1 MAEYK
6 APKTRI
12 KVVEDG
18 NGVRYYPQHL
28 VVIIPFILW
37 GWEPIREKLV
47 DPNHLPTLDEAKGRI
62 DKFLAGHKRYW
73 LSDIEWKARKKAKKK
88 GSVIDYP

>member
-6 APKTRI
+6 QPRTRI

-28 VVIIPFILW
+28 IVIIPFVLW
-37 GWEPIREKLV
+37 EWVTIYEDMKNRDYV
-47 DPNHLPTLDEAKGRI
+47 ATLDEAKGRI
-62 DKFLAGHKRYW
+62 DRFLARRKDSWISG
-73 LSDIEWKARKKAKKK
+73 IEKKARKKVKKK
-88 GSVIDYP
+88 VSVIDYP

>member
-1 MAEYK
+1 MTEYK

-18 NGVRYYPQHL
+18 DGPQHL

-37 GWEPIREKLV
+37 GWEPIYGDIGNPE
-47 DPNHLPTLDEAKGRI
+47 HLPTLGEAKGRI
-62 DKFLAGHKRYW
+62 DRLTRHKRYW

-88 GSVIDYP
+88 VSVIDVGEWQ